1 MDELTV
7 LDVLKLIEDQAQWC
21 RENGEP
27 DMRVILG
34 RTSGIR
40 RMFSEGKSRDEVLA
54 AFSIDE
60 DE

>member
-7 LDVLKLIEDQAQWC
+7 LDVLKLIEYQAHWC
-21 RENGEP
+21 RENGET
-27 DMRVILG
+27 DMRVILD
-34 RTSGIR
+34 RTRGIR

-54 AFSIDE
+54 EFSIDE